1 MPSGRDSQRGAS
13 RKGNFILIVPL
24 DPAYPV
30 RGDGALAGQEV
41 LRIESLVFLLNRRLH
56 MSKKLV
62 DYFNKQPRLG
72 CMSTSGKDGK
82 VNVACFGSPYMV
94 DEKTV
99 IMGISKNRTFENL
112 QENPNAVFMIMEPG
126 KTPAE
131 WKGIRVYLTMKRYET
146 SGEKLE
152 TIRTQIAQRA
162 GEAAAKR
169 VHAAVTF
176 EVGEVRPVIDF
187 GQGWEKSV

>member
-1 MPSGRDSQRGAS
+1 
-13 RKGNFILIVPL
+13 
-24 DPAYPV
+24 
-30 RGDGALAGQEV
+30 
-41 LRIESLVFLLNRRLH
+41 
-56 MSKKLV
+56 MSKKLM

-72 CMSTSGKDGK
+72 CMSTSEKNGK
-82 VNVACFGSPYMV
+82 VNVACFGSPHMV

-112 QENPNAVFMIMEPG
+112 RENPNAVFMIMEPG
-126 KTPAE
+126 KTLTE
-131 WKGIRVYLTMKRYET
+131 WKGIRVYLTVKQYET
-146 SGEKLE
+146 SGERLE
-152 TIRTQIAQRA
+152 AIRSQIAQRA